1 MTELEKRQP
10 GKNLWPVGEA
20 AYQDLLE
27 QISRTYATARSA
39 AFQAVNT
46 QLLETYW
53 QVGRQIVEFEQGGK
67 DRAEYGAALIDRLS
81 ADLRLRHGKGF
92 SRSNL
97 IYMRLFY
104 LRYPISQKPSHQL
117 SWSHYVELLK
127 LDDPL
132 ERGFYEQ
139 QAMSER
145 WSVPELKRQKATGL
159 FLRLAAS
166 RDKAGIMQLA
176 RQGQLVTQPE
186 DLLREPYV
194 FEFLKIPEPWQ
205 VSETQLEAALCQHLQ
220 QFLLELGKGFTFV
233 GRQYRITVNNIHYK
247 VDLVFYHRILRC
259 FVLIDLKMG
268 DVQHHDIGQMNLY
281 LGYFATEE
289 NTSEDQ
295 PPIGIILSRNKD
307 ELLVEYATYQ
317 MNSQLFVQKYQL
329 YLPDRDE
336 LRREIEQTLR
346 VVGEIDR

>member
-1 MTELEKRQP
+1 MNAATMTASSELAS
-10 GKNLWPVGEA
+10 GA
-20 AYQDLLE
+20 SYQELLE
-27 QISRTYATARSA
+27 QISHAYAAGRNLA
-39 AFQAVNT
+39 LQAVNT
-46 QLLETYW
+46 RLLETYW
-53 QVGRQIVEFEQGGK
+53 QVGRQIIEFEQGGR
-67 DRAEYGAALIDRLS
+67 DYAEFGAALIDRLS

-104 LRYPISQKPSHQL
+104 LRYPISQTPSDQL

-127 LDDPL
+127 LDDSL
-132 ERGFYEQ
+132 ERGFYEKQ
-139 QAMSER
+139 TIAER
-145 WSVPELKRQKATGL
+145 WSVSELKRQKATGL

-166 RDKAGIMQLA
+166 KDKAGILQLA
-176 RQGQLVTQPE
+176 RQGQVVTQPG

-205 VSETQLEAALCQHLQ
+205 TSETQMEAALCQHLQ

-233 GRQYRITVNNIHYK
+233 GRQYRITVNNVHYK

-281 LGYFATEE
+281 LGYFAKEE
-289 NTSEDQ
+289 NTPEDQ

-346 VVGEIDR
+346 AAAETT